1 MNRIENYGRKAMWP
15 MAFAVAAF
23 VVAGCGGGGSDAP
36 AAAAV
41 PDPVVVVDAAG
52 GVCAGADCV
61 DLGTAGT
68 FVVLAR
74 AGITNISTS
83 AVTGNI
89 GLESS
94 AGNMTGFGETLD
106 ASNTFSTSTEVTGK
120 LYAFDYADP
129 TPANLTQA
137 ITDTGA
143 AFVAADAKPV
153 GVGNT
158 NLGAGNLTGL
168 DLPAGVYEW
177 TTGVSVDAAGA
188 VTLTGSATDVWVL
201 KSAGAITMNP
211 GSSVTLAGGA
221 LPKNVFWRSTAAA
234 LDTTAHMEGIV
245 LSGSDITLASGA
257 TVNGRLYASSAATL
271 SANTITRPA
280 P

>member
-1 MNRIENYGRKAMWP
+1 MWP
-15 MAFAVAAF
+15 VAFALGAF
-23 VVAGCGGGGSDAP
+23 VVAGCGGGGGDGTAAAP
-36 AAAAV
+36 A
-41 PDPVVVVDAAG
+41 PVVVDAAG

-68 FVVLAR
+68 YVVLAR

-94 AGNMTGFGETLD
+94 AGNMTGFAETLD
-106 ASNTFSTSTEVTGK
+106 ASGTFSTSAEVTGK

-158 NLGAGNLTGL
+158 NLGAAGNITGL

-177 TTGVSVDAAGA
+177 TTGVSVDAASA

-201 KSAGAITMNP
+201 KIAGGITMNP

-234 LDTTAHMEGIV
+234 LNTTAHMEGIV
-245 LSGSDITLASGA
+245 LSSSDITLASGA